1 MNKLTKMSNML
12 RDRFDKIDSEEMA
25 KNLILEYLP
34 QIKTLSEQFSDEK
47 ESTSNNQLNEIDWI
61 DEISEYMKET
71 IQLFLLNH
79 VKGNLSHIH
88 LAISKQ
94 NQPIIEIT
102 IDEKNYIVDF
112 EEFKNGTDEKNRDE
126 HRECY
131 YRYESIWSEYIGFS
145 KSINIITTGEELCNK
160 LKSIFHNVTVDYTI
174 D

>member
-12 RDRFDKIDSEEMA
+12 RDRYDKIDSEEMA

-47 ESTSNNQLNEIDWI
+47 ESTSNDQLNEIDWI

-71 IQLFLLNH
+71 IQLFLLYH

-88 LAISKQ
+88 LAITKQ
-94 NQPIIEIT
+94 NPPIIELT
-102 IDEKNYIVDF
+102 IDEQNYIVDF
-112 EEFKNGTDEKNRDE
+112 EEFKNGTDENNRDE

-131 YRYESIWSEYIGFS
+131 YRNESIWSEYFGFS